1 MWNYVLDICEIQNY
15 MNYFYIYTRQC
26 SELESTKLQSE

>member
-1 MWNYVLDICEIQNY
+1 MFSIFVKIRNY

-26 SELESTKLQSE
+26 SELEKH